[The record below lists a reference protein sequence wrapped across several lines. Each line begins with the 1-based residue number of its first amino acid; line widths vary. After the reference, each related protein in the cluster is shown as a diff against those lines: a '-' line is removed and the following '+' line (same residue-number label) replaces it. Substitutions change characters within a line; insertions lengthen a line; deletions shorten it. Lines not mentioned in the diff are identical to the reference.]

1 MKLLDGK
8 EISNQIKDELSEKI
22 LKLKEEGITPGLGII
37 LVGNR
42 PDSKTYV
49 RMKKKACDGLGIKN
63 YDVKLDENVEEE
75 KIIEEVKKMNND
87 INIHGILIQLPLP
100 SHINEERV
108 IKCVKLEKDV
118 DGFHPHNIGKL
129 ALKRLDN
136 LMVPCTPEGCIE
148 LLDRYEI
155 EIQGKHVVIV
165 GRSNIVGM
173 PLSLLFL
180 HRNATVTICHSKTE
194 NLKDLT
200 NKADILVA
208 ACGKSKMID
217 ESNIKQGCVIL
228 DVGINSIEDSSRKSG
243 YRLVGD
249 VDFDNV
255 KEKCSAITPVPGG
268 IGPMTIAM
276 LLKHTVDLASKKNI

>member
-1 MKLLDGK
+1 MLLLDGK
-8 EISNQIKDELSEKI
+8 YISNEIKSE
-22 LKLKEEGITPGLGII
+22 LKERISKLNEKGLKPGLGII

-42 PDSKTYV
+42 TDSKTYI
-49 RMKKKACDGLGIKN
+49 RMKKRACDEIGIIN
-63 YDVKLDENVEEE
+63 YDVNLEENVSEE
-75 KIIEEVKKMNND
+75 KIIKEIEKMNSNN
-87 INIHGILIQLPLP
+87 NIHGILIQIPLP

-118 DGFHPHNIGKL
+118 DGFHPHNIGNL
-129 ALKRLDN
+129 ALKRLEN

-148 LLDRYEI
+148 LLDRYKIEI
-155 EIQGKHVVIV
+155 EGKHVVIV

-194 NLKDLT
+194 NLKNIT

-208 ACGKSKMID
+208 ACGRTKMID

-228 DVGINSIEDSSRKSG
+228 DVGINSIDDSNRKSG

-255 KEKCSAITPVPGG
+255 KDKCSAITPVPGG

-276 LLKHTVDLASKKNI
+276 LLKHTVELASKN